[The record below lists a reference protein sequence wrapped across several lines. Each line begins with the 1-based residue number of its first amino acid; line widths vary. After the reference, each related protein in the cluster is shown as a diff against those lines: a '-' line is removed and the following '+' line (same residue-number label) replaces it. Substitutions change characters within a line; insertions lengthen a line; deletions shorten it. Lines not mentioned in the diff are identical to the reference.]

1 MSTTSYLRLKPL
13 PFSSL
18 PSHPTLPQN
27 TEQQLEPFLSTI
39 LTEAQNL
46 ITTTIPQQFKPN
58 PKLRSSAP
66 SNAKVQLFTSTP
78 NSGSSGVE
86 EDYWVCRKSIHAD
99 SSSQRGG
106 SASWAEFEKG
116 LRENH
121 SENEMD
127 YTPSVASVQLLV
139 KWPVVEDLGGWRG
152 VDMHGLFF
160 FSRCYLNVSVLRM
173 VAVNMITHT
182 FKPAGL
188 ISPRSFISLVISA
201 YEPESTTTT
210 NSNGDNPIQ
219 GFYTIQIPLL
229 FKKDSPNNGV
239 PDAIKQ
245 QILSAVPKNT
255 IFALYASVERVRL
268 LPPATADANAERR
281 IEWIMATTSDAGGL
295 IPQWVQRSWTM
306 GGVPKA
312 VVADVG
318 LFLGWVDKKR
328 SS

>member
-1 MSTTSYLRLKPL
+1 MYTTSYLRLKPL

-18 PSHPTLPQN
+18 PSHPSLNQN
-27 TEQQLEPFLSTI
+27 AEQQELNTFLTTI
-39 LTEAQNL
+39 LSEAQTL
-46 ITTTIPQQFKPN
+46 ISTTIPQDFKQDR
-58 PKLRSSAP
+58 KLRSSAP
-66 SNAKVQLFTSTP
+66 SSAKVQLST
-78 NSGSSGVE
+78 SSGTAGGV
-86 EDYWVCRKSIHAD
+86 EDYWVCRKSIHTD
-99 SSSQRGG
+99 SSAQKG

-127 YTPSVASVQLLV
+127 YTPSVASVETLV
-139 KWPVVEDLGGWRG
+139 KWPVIESLEGWRG
-152 VDMHGLFF
+152 VDVHGSFEISISIYGHCILTM
-160 FSRCYLNVSVLRM
+160 RT
-173 VAVNMITHT
+173 VNMITHT

-188 ISPRSFISLVISA
+188 ISPRTFISLVISV
-201 YEPESTTTT
+201 YEPESSSD
-210 NSNGDNPIQ
+210 NSDNPIQ

-229 FKKDSPNNGV
+229 FQKDSPKNDV

-245 QILSAVPKNT
+245 QILSAAPKNT
-255 IFALYASVERVRL
+255 IFAHYASVERVRL
-268 LPPATADANAERR
+268 LPPAAADAERR

-318 LFLGWVDKKR
+318 LFLGWADKKR

>member
-39 LTEAQNL
+39 LTEAQTL
-46 ITTTIPQQFKPN
+46 ITTTIPQHFKPH

-78 NSGSSGVE
+78 TSSSGSSGVV

-99 SSSQRGG
+99 SSAQRGG

-127 YTPSVASVQLLV
+127 YTPSVASVEHLV
-139 KWPVVEDLGGWRG
+139 KWPVVEDFGGWRG
-152 VDMHGLFF
+152 VDMH
-160 FSRCYLNVSVLRM
+160 
-173 VAVNMITHT
+173 VNMITHT

-201 YEPESTTTT
+201 YEPESITT

-255 IFALYASVERVRL
+255 IFAHYASVERVRL

-281 IEWIMATTSDAGGL
+281 IEWIMATTSDAGGQ

>member
-18 PSHPTLPQN
+18 PSHPSFPQN
-27 TEQQLEPFLSTI
+27 TEQHLEPFLSTI
-39 LTEAQNL
+39 LTEAQTL
-46 ITTTIPQQFKPN
+46 ISTTIPQHFKPN
-58 PKLRSSAP
+58 HKLRSSAP

-78 NSGSSGVE
+78 NSGSSGVV

-99 SSSQRGG
+99 SSAQRG
-106 SASWAEFEKG
+106 SASWTEFEKG

-127 YTPSVASVQLLV
+127 YTPSVASVEHLV

-152 VDMHGLFF
+152 VDMH
-160 FSRCYLNVSVLRM
+160 
-173 VAVNMITHT
+173 VNMITHT

-188 ISPRSFISLVISA
+188 ISPRTFISLVISA
-201 YEPESTTTT
+201 YEPESTTT
-210 NSNGDNPIQ
+210 NSNSDNPIQ

-245 QILSAVPKNT
+245 QILSGVPKNT
-255 IFALYASVERVRL
+255 IFAHYASVERVRL

-281 IEWIMATTSDAGGL
+281 IEWIMATTSDAGGQ

>member
-18 PSHPTLPQN
+18 PPHPSLTQPTEPQRAESN
-27 TEQQLEPFLSTI
+27 TFLSAI
-39 LTEAQNL
+39 LTEAQTL
-46 ITTTIPQQFKPN
+46 ITTTIPQSFKPGR
-58 PKLRSSAP
+58 KLRSSAP
-66 SNAKVQLFTSTP
+66 SAAKVQLFTSAS
-78 NSGSSGVE
+78 NGNGNGGKL

-99 SSSQRGG
+99 SSIQKG
-106 SASWAEFEKG
+106 SASWSEFEKG

-127 YTPSVASVQLLV
+127 YTPSVASVEHLV
-139 KWPVVEDLGGWRG
+139 KWPVVEELGGWRG
-152 VDMHGLFF
+152 VDMH
-160 FSRCYLNVSVLRM
+160 
-173 VAVNMITHT
+173 VNMITHT

-188 ISPRSFISLVISA
+188 ISPRTFISLVISA
-201 YEPESTTTT
+201 YEPSSAT
-210 NSNGDNPIQ
+210 NSDNDNPVQ

-229 FKKDSPNNGV
+229 FQKDSPNNDV

-245 QILSAVPKNT
+245 QILSVVPKNT
-255 IFALYASVERVRL
+255 IFAHYASVERVRL
-268 LPPATADANAERR
+268 LPPADADAERR
-281 IEWIMATTSDAGGL
+281 IEWIMATTSDAGGQ